1 MLDRRLL
8 QEAANSRY
16 KLALII
22 GFGMAGGVL
31 AVLQADLLARTI
43 NGVFLD
49 GLDAAGAQNW
59 LAALAAVM
67 VLRSALVWAASV
79 VAHHLAV
86 DIKRKIRTRLVHHL
100 FRLGPVGT
108 VGMHSGDVVNTLS
121 QGVENLEP
129 WFAKFLPQLASAV
142 LIPVLILALV
152 FPLDAAS
159 ALIMLVTAPL
169 IPVFMAL
176 IGRAAGRLNQ
186 RQWDKLSRLNAHFLD
201 VLKGL
206 VTLKL
211 FGRSKEQIAI
221 IERMSGELRDTTLS
235 VLRVAFLSSLA
246 LELLTTISI
255 AVVAVT
261 VGLRL
266 LYWDMEFYQAFF
278 LLLIAPEF
286 YLPLRLLGGHYHAG
300 MAGTAAANSIFALLD
315 KPPLLAGGSENMVRQ
330 DKVGV
335 VFHNVRCTYGSERP
349 DALNGI
355 SFEVPAGAR
364 VALVGPS
371 GAGKTTVMNLLLGMM
386 APQQGEILVNGLPLA
401 DVKREDWLQHVAFV
415 PQFPHMFCGTV
426 AENIRFGLEGVTMGD
441 IVRAA
446 QAAGAHEF
454 ISRLP
459 ESYMTVIGEGGTGL
473 SGGEKRRIAIARA
486 FLRNAPLLILD
497 EATASLDAEN
507 ENIIEDALA
516 RLMEG
521 RTVIM
526 SAHRLKTVRQAGS
539 ILVLDNGRIVEEGTH
554 SSLISKQGLYA
565 KLVSA
570 ANTGCC
576 L

>member
-1 MLDRRLL
+1 MIDRRLL

-22 GFGMAGGVL
+22 GLGLAGGVL
-31 AVLQADLLARTI
+31 AVLQADLLARTV

-49 GLDAAGAQNW
+49 GLDAAGVGNW
-59 LAALAAVM
+59 LAALAAVLA
-67 VLRSALVWAASV
+67 LRALFGWAAAV
-79 VAHHLAV
+79 AAHHIAS
-86 DIKRKIRTRLVHHL
+86 DIKRTMRARLVHHL
-100 FRLGPVGT
+100 FRLGPVDS
-108 VGMHSGDVVNTLS
+108 VGMQPGDIVNTLS

-129 WFAKFLPQLASAV
+129 WFAKFLPQLAAAV

-169 IPVFMAL
+169 IPVFMIL
-176 IGRAAGRLNQ
+176 IGRAAERLNQ
-186 RQWDKLSRLNAHFLD
+186 RQWAKLSRLQAHFFD

-221 IERMSGELRDTTLS
+221 MERMSTELRDTTLS

-300 MAGTAAANSIFALLD
+300 MAGTAAADSIFTLLD
-315 KPPLLAGGSENMVRQ
+315 KPLLSTGGDEAMARQ
-330 DKVGV
+330 DKIGIA
-335 VFHNVRCTYGSERP
+335 FDNVCCAYGAECR
-349 DALNGI
+349 DALDGI
-355 SFEVPAGAR
+355 SFAVPAGTS

-371 GAGKTTVMNLLLGMM
+371 GAGKTTVINLLLGMM
-386 APQQGEILVNGLPLA
+386 VPREGRILVNGLSLA
-401 DVKREDWLQHVAFV
+401 GVKRDEWLQHIAFV

-426 AENIRFGLEGVTMGD
+426 AENIRFGLDEAALDD
-441 IVRAA
+441 IVSAA
-446 QAAGAHEF
+446 RAAGAHDF

-459 ESYMTVIGEGGTGL
+459 EGYLTMIGEGGTGL

-486 FLRNAPLLILD
+486 FLRNAPLVVLD
-497 EATASLDAEN
+497 EATASLDAES
-507 ENIIEDALA
+507 EHVVDEALT
-516 RLMEG
+516 RLAAG
-521 RTVIM
+521 RTLVM
-526 SAHRLKTVRQAGS
+526 SAHRLKTVRRAAS
-539 ILVLDNGRIVEEGTH
+539 ILVLDHGHIVEAGTH
-554 SSLISKQGLYA
+554 ASLMEKRGLYA
-565 KLVSA
+565 QLVA
-570 ANTGCC
+570 AAGTEGC